1 MNDISSMAFLE
12 PYLIQAIRFYLMKI
26 SASILKEQK
35 IHKGNESPRNKI
47 INELNT
53 KMIQANYQLLK

>member
-26 SASILKEQK
+26 SASILKDQK
-35 IHKGNESPRNKI
+35 IQKGNESPRNKI
-47 INELNT
+47 FNELNT
-53 KMIQANYQLLK
+53 KMIQANYQLVK

>member
-1 MNDISSMAFLE
+1 MNDISSMTFLE

-26 SASILKEQK
+26 SVSIFKEQK
-35 IHKGNESPRNKI
+35 IQKGNESPRNKI
-47 INELNT
+47 FNDLNT